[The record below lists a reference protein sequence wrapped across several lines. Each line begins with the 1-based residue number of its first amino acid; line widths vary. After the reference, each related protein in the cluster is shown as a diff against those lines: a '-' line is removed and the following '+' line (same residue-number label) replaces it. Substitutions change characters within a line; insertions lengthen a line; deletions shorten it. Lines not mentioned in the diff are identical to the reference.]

1 MGIIVMIQNG
11 LQKISFNKYLSTK
24 ICLAF
29 MDNTQKIF
37 NAHKRGKKPCID
49 DAFIITKN
57 KHQQSH
63 FVVDNRDLKSF
74 CKSLEEKHGK
84 EVVNL
89 AIIQLKSETFL

>member
-1 MGIIVMIQNG
+1 MVMGIIVMIQNG

-24 ICLAF
+24 ICLALEVDKEQKTF

-63 FVVDNRDLKSF
+63 FVVDNGDLKSF
-74 CKSLEEKHGK
+74 L
-84 EVVNL
+84 
-89 AIIQLKSETFL
+89 